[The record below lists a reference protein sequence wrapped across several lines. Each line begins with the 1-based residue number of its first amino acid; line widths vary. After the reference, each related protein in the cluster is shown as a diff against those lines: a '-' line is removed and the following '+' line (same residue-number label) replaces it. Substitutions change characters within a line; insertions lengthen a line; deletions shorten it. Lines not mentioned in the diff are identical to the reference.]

1 MITSLNL
8 QLTSDNIYKSTFGNY
23 VTDACMLSKQNQSCW
38 AWKKGMVWE
47 VKISLAKKKAWPSKQ
62 AFKAWN
68 SAGGI
73 ARRRLDRELKV

>member
-1 MITSLNL
+1 
-8 QLTSDNIYKSTFGNY
+8 
-23 VTDACMLSKQNQSCW
+23 
-38 AWKKGMVWE
+38 MVWE